1 MAGLAAAAT
10 SWPRARAM
18 RGQPGPL
25 RPLRTRGKRLWSPLR
40 PPAGAARPPER
51 PEPVQPQGW
60 RSRVLI
66 ARNARGCEGYR
77 ADPRQSSFGS
87 LKNWAGRNVYMLY
100 GQYNI
105 NTFPKCAGEAQKRD
119 YPFFLLDSGISGS
132 VGNIPFTGSAPRKA
146 QVNT

>member
-1 MAGLAAAAT
+1 
-10 SWPRARAM
+10 M

-25 RPLRTRGKRLWSPLR
+25 RPLPTRGKRLWSPLR

-77 ADPRQSSFGS
+77 ADPRQSSFGTENGAACVE
-87 LKNWAGRNVYMLY
+87 LAQIPAR
-100 GQYNI
+100 
-105 NTFPKCAGEAQKRD
+105 CAPSTEIQTQTRASN
-119 YPFFLLDSGISGS
+119 PLLLVPGPTGS
-132 VGNIPFTGSAPRKA
+132 IPFTGRARRKA
-146 QVNT
+146 QVNA